1 MSYGKVFKETGK
13 APRRKYGSDKWNYT
27 GKGSLGSARAR
38 VSLTAA
44 VAFSIGI
51 AAVRSGRPEV
61 LRLTAAAAFSVGI
74 AAARS
79 GRPEVLRLTAAV
91 AFSVGIAA
99 CKEPCSAAGSPKA
112 RSARTSTH
120 THSILVVCPGN

>member
-61 LRLTAAAAFSVGI
+61 LRLTAA
-74 AAARS
+74 
-79 GRPEVLRLTAAV
+79 V